1 MQTPP
6 VAPRTA
12 ACLVAAWCLVSLTT
26 VSFVVAGPPEKV
38 DVLIQ
43 FHQPPGPNE
52 HALVRGLGGSLKHS
66 YDIVPAVAASLPPKA
81 VAALLKNPNVSIVEL
96 DAKVQSTD
104 AELDAVWGVR
114 RVNSEFAH
122 LLGHTGAG
130 VKVAVID
137 SGIDYTHPDLAP
149 LYAGGYDFVNGD
161 SDPMDDKG
169 HGTHCAGT
177 VAAVDDD
184 AGVIGVAPN
193 VQLYALKV
201 LDSNGSGSWSDILA
215 AMDWCVKNKIQVTS
229 NSYGASGN
237 PGSVVENAYLN
248 SYAAGILHIAS
259 AGNNGNSTGT
269 GDSVGYPGNY
279 SCVVAVGATNSSDV
293 RASFSS
299 TGPGV
304 ELAAPGANIRSTV
317 PGGYANYNGTS
328 MACPHV
334 TGAAAVLLGVNP
346 NLTNTE
352 VRALLTASAL
362 DLGEGGK
369 DAWYGHGL
377 LDVAMA
383 LEMLASSSPEDPPAE
398 QPPAEDPPAEEP
410 PADPPAGPIMMT
422 VASIDYYGAGGRK
435 RDRNLVIEVLV
446 VDEFGVAVQNAVVD
460 LAAFVDGN
468 LFDRGTATT
477 GTDGVAKF
485 NVRKAPQGTWNS
497 VVKSV
502 LADGFEWD
510 TQFPINSYGK

>member
-6 VAPRTA
+6 VAPRIA
-12 ACLVAAWCLVSLTT
+12 ACLVAAFCLTTLST
-26 VSFVVAGPPEKV
+26 VSFVNAGPPEKV

-43 FHQPPGPNE
+43 LKQPPGPNE
-52 HALVRGLGGSLKHS
+52 HALVRGLGGNLKHS
-66 YDIVPAVAASLPPKA
+66 YKIVPAVAASIPPKA
-81 VAALLKNPNVSIVEL
+81 VAALLKNPNVSVVEL
-96 DAKVQSTD
+96 DAQVHSTD

-114 RVNSEFAH
+114 RVNADFAH

-130 VKVAVID
+130 VNVAVID
-137 SGIDYTHPDLAP
+137 SGVDYNHPDLAP
-149 LYAGGYDFVNGD
+149 LYAGGYDFVNND

-184 AGVIGVAPN
+184 AGVVGVAPN
-193 VQLYALKV
+193 VRLYALKV
-201 LDSNGSGSWSDILA
+201 LDASGNGSWSDILA
-215 AMDWCVKNKIQVTS
+215 AMDWCVQNKIQVTS
-229 NSYGASGN
+229 NSYGSSSN

-259 AGNNGNSTGT
+259 AGNNGSSSGT
-269 GDSVGYPGNY
+269 GDTVGYPGNY
-279 SCVVAVGATNSSDV
+279 GSVVAVGATNSSDV

-334 TGAAAVLLGVNP
+334 SGAAAILLGVNP

-362 DLGEGGK
+362 DLGDAGV

-383 LEMLASSSPEDPPAE
+383 LEMLGGSSPEE
-398 QPPAEDPPAEEP
+398 PPAEEP
-410 PADPPAGPIMMT
+410 PAEEPPAGPIMMT
-422 VASIDYYGAGGRK
+422 VASIDYSGSGGKR
-435 RDRNLVIEVLV
+435 RDRNLVIEVRV
-446 VDEFGVAVQNAVVD
+446 VDEFGMAVPNAVVD
-460 LAAFVDGN
+460 LEAFLDGN
-468 LFDRGTATT
+468 LFDRRTAST
-477 GTDGVAKF
+477 GSRGVAKF
-485 NVRKAPQGTWNS
+485 NVRKAPRGTWNS
-497 VVKSV
+497 VIKSV
-502 LADGFEWD
+502 VADGFEWD
-510 TQFPINSYGK
+510 TKFPVNSYTK